1 MLATSREAL
10 RLSAEHR
17 FVVEPLGVPDPPESA
32 MLTDLES
39 AGATTLFIAVASRRD
54 NRFRVK
60 PEAASTVARL
70 CARLNGLPL
79 AIELAAAQT
88 DLFGIDEL
96 AARLDHKLGALGGG
110 PRDAP
115 ARQQTLRAT
124 IEWSYRLLDD
134 TQRTTFARCSVFA
147 GGSTLEAAVEV
158 TGATLPTHRCVD
170 RQEPAVSAG
179 RRGRSQEADDPR
191 DDPRVCA

>member
-1 MLATSREAL
+1 M
-10 RLSAEHR
+10 
-17 FVVEPLGVPDPPESA
+17 PPESA
-32 MLTDLES
+32 TLSDLER
-39 AGATTLFIAVASRRD
+39 AGATAMFIAVANRHD

-70 CARLNGLPL
+70 CARLDGLPL

-88 DLFGIDEL
+88 ELFGIDEL
-96 AARLDHKLGALGGG
+96 AARLDHKLGVLGGG

-134 TQRTTFARCSVFA
+134 AQRTAFARCSVFA

-158 TGATLPTHRCVD
+158 TGATLPTINGLIEKSLLYWRT
-170 RQEPAVSAG
+170 E
-179 RRGRSQEADDPR
+179 RRRSREG
-191 DDPRVCA
+191 